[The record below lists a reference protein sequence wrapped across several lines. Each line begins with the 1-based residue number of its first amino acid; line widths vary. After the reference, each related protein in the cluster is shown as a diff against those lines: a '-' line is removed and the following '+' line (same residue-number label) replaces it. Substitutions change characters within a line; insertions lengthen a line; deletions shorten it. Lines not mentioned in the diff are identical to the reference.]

1 MWLRQSDV
9 GKMWEMRS
17 AGGGGQI
24 ILGLEAIVRIW
35 AFTLY
40 KMRSYRRVSSK
51 GVIRFDLNFKKFTP
65 VA

>member
-17 AGGGGQI
+17 AGDGGQI
-24 ILGLEAIVRIW
+24 ILGLEDIVRIW

-40 KMRSYRRVSSK
+40 KMRSHRRVSSK
-51 GVIRFDLNFKKFTP
+51 GVIFKS
-65 VA
+65 